1 MTSPLVRT
9 TRLTAAYRR
18 LLASSNATRFAAEVD
33 DHYSANTLTSILSR
47 GDVEHRRA
55 AAMALGLVGGSAC
68 IEALGRSL
76 SDDDR
81 GVRLVADDSFRSLLL
96 RDSAPTHHQQL
107 LKIMHLTD
115 GGEFAA
121 ALAPSMILADQA
133 PQYAEAH
140 FQLANCWN
148 GLDEHDKARQSFI
161 ACLWRCRFHYA
172 AWQGL
177 SRCQVLAGDLRSA
190 EVSLLHAIE
199 IVPDLET
206 ARIQLKSV
214 RRRLR
219 RSDV

>member
-1 MTSPLVRT
+1 MRT

-18 LLASSNATRFAAEVD
+18 LLASSNATRYAAEVD
-33 DHYSANTLTSILSR
+33 EHYSGNTLTSILAR

-55 AAMALGLVGGSAC
+55 AAMALGLVGGSAS
-68 IEALGRSL
+68 IEALGRAL

-96 RDSAPTHHQQL
+96 RDSAPMHHQQL

-148 GLDEHDKARQSFI
+148 GLDEHDKARQSFV